1 MWKYVLIANNELKCF
16 YRADELSDA
25 IMAYEY
31 TKKFYH
37 DATLSVMQYSADV
50 HNIILV
56 KCNLDKEK
64 DYVFSS
70 SGQ

>member
-1 MWKYVLIANNELKCF
+1 MWKYALIANNELKYF

-25 IMAYEY
+25 ILAYEY
-31 TKKFYH
+31 TKQFYQ
-37 DATLSVMQYSADV
+37 DTILCVMQYSADV

-64 DYVFSS
+64 ENVFSS
-70 SGQ
+70 SWQ